1 MDIQDTFDNAA
12 KYLPGISQKL
22 SPDTLLYFY
31 ARYKQAHVGPCNV
44 NKPGFFDFQ
53 GKQKWS
59 AWKSLGEMPR
69 ETAMMEYIEKLD
81 EVDPEWQDKEVQGDS
96 SWVSVSCM
104 RNDEEE
110 ILDQDKNLVHWI
122 QEGQVEQVTKI
133 VDKDQGLISAA
144 FEDLLPLHWAADRG
158 NAEIVQVLLEHG
170 AEINAQD
177 PEGQTALHYACSVG
191 HQEVIKVLLKFHPD
205 LQVKDNDGCTAQDVI
220 EDEKLKAL
228 FVK

>member
-1 MDIQDTFDNAA
+1 MVA
-12 KYLPGISQKL
+12 IS
-22 SPDTLLYFY
+22 LL
-31 ARYKQAHVGPCNV
+31 
-44 NKPGFFDFQ
+44 
-53 GKQKWS
+53 
-59 AWKSLGEMPR
+59 
-69 ETAMMEYIEKLD
+69 
-81 EVDPEWQDKEVQGDS
+81 
-96 SWVSVSCM
+96 
-104 RNDEEE
+104 
-110 ILDQDKNLVHWI
+110 
-122 QEGQVEQVTKI
+122 TKR
-133 VDKDQGLISAA
+133 SN
-144 FEDLLPLHWAADRG
+144 RG